1 MSGWIKSRTRLSL
14 ILAALLSLLFLI
26 SAVSIRS
33 DSPNQDTL
41 VVAIARWRH
50 DGGHLQDVQEE
61 TFNNLGQKLQDM
73 NLDVEVIK
81 IPYVVQNANDIDTVA
96 AHYGADVLIWGWYD
110 EDGVR
115 GYVDLANATEENGM
129 TNSLGQFLE
138 NSGKTDV
145 IRVLKTL
152 SGFDYD
158 RDGVYFCVP
167 RWTP

>member
-1 MSGWIKSRTRLSL
+1 MSGWIKSRSRFSL
-14 ILAALLSLLFLI
+14 VLFALLSLLFLN
-26 SAVSIRS
+26 SAVSIR
-33 DSPNQDTL
+33 PGAPTQERLL
-41 VVAIARWRH
+41 VGIARWRH
-50 DGGHLQDVQEE
+50 DAGPSQDVQEQ
-61 TFNNLGQKLQDM
+61 TFNNLVRKLKDVD
-73 NLDVEVIK
+73 LGVEVIK
-81 IPYVVQNANDIDTVA
+81 IPSAVNNANDVDAVA
-96 AHYGADVLIWGWYD
+96 AQYGADVLIWGWYD
-110 EDGVR
+110 EVAVR

-138 NSGKTDV
+138 NGGNTDV